1 MTPDCRIRWR
11 FQDGTEIETDGYRAL
26 NILAHAETYELRI
39 AQACGGQ
46 AECGTCRFRLIEG
59 ELSPMVVDEAQ
70 LLEEHRSSFASDE
83 RLACRARPLSD
94 LVVEL
99 RGRAP
104 ADLRDG
110 DVTQ

>member
-1 MTPDCRIRWR
+1 MKPDCQIRWR
-11 FQDGTEIETDGYRAL
+11 FHDGTEIETDGYRAL
-26 NILAHAETYELRI
+26 NVLAHAETYELRI

-70 LLEEHRSSFASDE
+70 LREDHRASFGPDE
-83 RLACRARPLSD
+83 RLACRARPLGD

-104 ADLRDG
+104 DDLRD
-110 DVTQ
+110 DSAAQ